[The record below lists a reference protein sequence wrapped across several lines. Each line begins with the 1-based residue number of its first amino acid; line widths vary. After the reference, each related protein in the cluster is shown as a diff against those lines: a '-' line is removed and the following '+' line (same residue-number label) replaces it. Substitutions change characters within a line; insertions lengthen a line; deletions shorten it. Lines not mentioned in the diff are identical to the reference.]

1 MKRILAW
8 LFIMTSMLIMAS
20 CEFEE
25 TDLGFPKS
33 ITFTSNGGEK
43 TITGEESFVF
53 AEIQDYK
60 GNHGSIKGG
69 EDDKLYNVYDWL
81 RVEYVELKNDV
92 LKVYAAPNT
101 TGKVR
106 TLYIEVYSGAEYD
119 VIRVKQEK

>member
-1 MKRILAW
+1 MKAARYFFVIVLT
-8 LFIMTSMLIMAS
+8 LVLTS

-25 TDLGFPKS
+25 TNLGFPKS

-43 TITGEESFVF
+43 TITGDESFVF

-60 GNHGSIKGG
+60 GNHGSIEGG
-69 EDDKLYNVYDWL
+69 DNGKLYNVYDWL
-81 RVEYVELKNDV
+81 KVEYIELKNDV

-106 TLYIEVYSGAEYD
+106 TLYIEVYSGSEYD
-119 VIRVKQEK
+119 VITVKQEK

>member
-8 LFIMTSMLIMAS
+8 MFIMTSMLIMAS

-25 TDLGFPKS
+25 TDLGFHQS

-43 TITGEESFVF
+43 TITGDESFVF

-60 GNHGSIKGG
+60 GNHGSIEGG
-69 EDDKLYNVYDWL
+69 KNGKLYNVYDWL
-81 RVEYVELKNDV
+81 KVEYTELKNDV

-101 TGKVR
+101 TGKAR
-106 TLYIEVYSGAEYD
+106 ILYIEVYSGQEYD
-119 VIRVKQEK
+119 VIKVKQEK

>member
-1 MKRILAW
+1 MKAARYFFVIVLA
-8 LFIMTSMLIMAS
+8 LVLTS

-25 TDLGFPKS
+25 TDLGFPQS

-60 GNHGSIKGG
+60 GNHGSIEGG
-69 EDDKLYNVYDWL
+69 EDGKLYNVYDWL
-81 RVEYVELKNDV
+81 KVEYVELKNDV

-101 TGKVR
+101 TDKDR
-106 TLYIEVYSGAEYD
+106 TLYIEVYSGSEYD
-119 VIRVKQEK
+119 VITVKQEK

>member
-1 MKRILAW
+1 MKAARYFFVIVLA
-8 LFIMTSMLIMAS
+8 LVLTS

-25 TDLGFPKS
+25 TDLGFPKI

-60 GNHGSIKGG
+60 GNHGSIEGG
-69 EDDKLYNVYDWL
+69 EDGKLYNVYDWL
-81 RVEYVELKNDV
+81 KVEYTELKNDV
-92 LKVYAAPNT
+92 LKVYVAPNT
-101 TGKVR
+101 TGKAR

-119 VIRVKQEK
+119 VITVKQEK

>member
-1 MKRILAW
+1 MMKAARYFFVIVLA
-8 LFIMTSMLIMAS
+8 LVLTS

-25 TDLGFPKS
+25 TDLGFPQS

-60 GNHGSIKGG
+60 GNHGSIEGG
-69 EDDKLYNVYDWL
+69 EDGKLYNVYDWL
-81 RVEYVELKNDV
+81 KVEYIELKNDV